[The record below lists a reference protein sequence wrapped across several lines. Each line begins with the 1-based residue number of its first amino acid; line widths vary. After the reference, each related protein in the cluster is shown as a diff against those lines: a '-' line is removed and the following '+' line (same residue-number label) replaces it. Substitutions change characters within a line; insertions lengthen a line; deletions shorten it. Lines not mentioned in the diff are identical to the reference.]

1 MAGGIM
7 KKTIKIECN
16 NKFCCATDLDKRFK
30 TDRMSI
36 SEVMIEP
43 NFKGMSAILIVENKQ
58 QALDVIADNVR
69 DYIKNNFK

>member
-1 MAGGIM
+1 
-7 KKTIKIECN
+7 
-16 NKFCCATDLDKRFK
+16 
-30 TDRMSI
+30 MSI